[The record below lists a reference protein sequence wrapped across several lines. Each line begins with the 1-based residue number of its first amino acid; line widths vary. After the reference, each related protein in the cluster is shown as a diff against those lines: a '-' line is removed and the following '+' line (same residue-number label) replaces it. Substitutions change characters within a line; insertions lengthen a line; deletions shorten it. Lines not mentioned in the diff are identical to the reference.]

1 MTRKIAI
8 IGGTDAVQV
17 LLNCVSH
24 RDTMDSVYQDDEIV
38 WIRDCSHIID
48 DYGIQ
53 TESEWG
59 EIVGENTTL
68 SSIHLSR
75 LLDGK
80 QKWGKK
86 FIGFGN
92 DTPHNFYVLYE
103 LTHVGWHLNG
113 RKMVDLFWNSYT
125 NTAKNVRMIDAHVDS
140 IDVQNDCIKIL
151 DEKYDFVIDCTRGAL
166 WDHDSY
172 SEALYNPTNASLTVH
187 KNVEGKWN
195 YTAHIAGKHGYLTG
209 IPIKDAQTWIYSYDK
224 DITTLDDAILDFNNH
239 CEITTNELP
248 KISEYDKL
256 LSDYCIHPNNRYA
269 RCGRALGF
277 NDELNNFK
285 NYLEGDLAE
294 AISMYLFEDPERQQ
308 TEYQRLDVEDRYQ
321 DGKKDCASSL
331 GFYLQEGSQYKTEF
345 WEQTRTNACLCLE
358 NREYFD
364 ISTNLIQY
372 EYLKMNELIPPEE
385 NIRLD
390 YFRRLAND
398 EQRLRQKQ
406 TAVSDEP
413 YRLLGSYQIFTETT
427 RGLGSPYAHLF
438 PVMTDML
445 PPSSEPFGEINL
457 DPIIW

>member
-1 MTRKIAI
+1 M
-8 IGGTDAVQV
+8 
-17 LLNCVSH
+17 
-24 RDTMDSVYQDDEIV
+24 
-38 WIRDCSHIID
+38 
-48 DYGIQ
+48 
-53 TESEWG
+53 
-59 EIVGENTTL
+59 
-68 SSIHLSR
+68 
-75 LLDGK
+75 
-80 QKWGKK
+80 
-86 FIGFGN
+86 
-92 DTPHNFYVLYE
+92 
-103 LTHVGWHLNG
+103 
-113 RKMVDLFWNSYT
+113 
-125 NTAKNVRMIDAHVDS
+125 
-140 IDVQNDCIKIL
+140 
-151 DEKYDFVIDCTRGAL
+151 
-166 WDHDSY
+166 
-172 SEALYNPTNASLTVH
+172 
-187 KNVEGKWN
+187 
-195 YTAHIAGKHGYLTG
+195 
-209 IPIKDAQTWIYSYDK
+209 
-224 DITTLDDAILDFNNH
+224 
-239 CEITTNELP
+239 P
-248 KISEYDKL
+248 KISEYDKM

-390 YFRRLAND
+390 YFRRLADD

-427 RGLGSPYAHLF
+427 RGIGSPYAHLF
-438 PVMTDML
+438 PLMTDML

-457 DPIIW
+457 DPITW